1 MGRTAG
7 KEEEALMSVAPVNKN
22 RGDRGSGSPF
32 CGVGELP
39 HPIFPQLFLSQ
50 LRGRGRSHTAETATH
65 VMACG
70 EKDPAGRCKTF
81 GKPPG
86 SLQRLPTKNLS
97 TQSEKHDATLPK
109 FPKLLTLVGPR
120 VLRSPGPRASPEK
133 DRFQPPTPCK
143 CARLDPELGLR
154 PTTTTMVDSHPCCHA
169 SLGLEMRQLTGAGRR

>member
-1 MGRTAG
+1 MITRNLKHGSSLPMGRTAG

-120 VLRSPGPRASPEK
+120 VLRSPDPKNIPRKGPFSTAHSLQMRPSGPRIGPSA
-133 DRFQPPTPCK
+133 DN
-143 CARLDPELGLR
+143 DDNGGLAPVLSR
-154 PTTTTMVDSHPCCHA
+154 
-169 SLGLEMRQLTGAGRR
+169 